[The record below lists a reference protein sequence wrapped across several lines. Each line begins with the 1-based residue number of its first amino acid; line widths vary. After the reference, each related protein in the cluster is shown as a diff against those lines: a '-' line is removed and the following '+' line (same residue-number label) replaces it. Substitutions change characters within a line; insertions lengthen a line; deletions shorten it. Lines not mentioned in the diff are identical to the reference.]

1 MKIEKMTKAV
11 IVLSTIFFVSITSS
25 TALAK
30 NGAEKIIISKTRQ
43 LYQELMAFKNDNEFH
58 RVGFGRCC
66 KYYNWMQK
74 VEKLREDPNAK
85 LLLQK
90 GVVVGDLLMLGLEYA
105 KNGGRE
111 TDYTKYMNQQFK
123 EALNLK

>member
-1 MKIEKMTKAV
+1 MY
-11 IVLSTIFFVSITSS
+11 SVSLGQDS
-25 TALAK
+25 AK
-30 NGAEKIIISKTRQ
+30 QEIISGTRE
-43 LYQELMAFKNDNEFH
+43 LYLELMEFKNHSEFH

-66 KYYNWMQK
+66 QYYNWMQK
-74 VEKLREDPNAK
+74 VEELREDPNAK
-85 LLLQK
+85 LLLQE

-105 KNGGRE
+105 KKAGRE